1 MEKMPT
7 RESAAGE
14 EEGAAEDEGGGEG
27 REGQLSMMVK
37 YPRFCSVLF
46 LSRIWKVSGYFFNIN
61 ININKE
67 FLFTYID
74 DDERTMVPV
83 REANIMSQN
92 LSTELVAP
100 ACLLVQPQ
108 PNSIGHLNI

>member
-37 YPRFCSVLF
+37 YPRFSSVLF
-46 LSRIWKVSGYFFNIN
+46 LSRI
-61 ININKE
+61 
-67 FLFTYID
+67 
-74 DDERTMVPV
+74 
-83 REANIMSQN
+83 
-92 LSTELVAP
+92 
-100 ACLLVQPQ
+100 
-108 PNSIGHLNI
+108 

>member
-37 YPRFCSVLF
+37 YPRFSSVLF
-46 LSRIWKVSGYFFNIN
+46 LSRIWKVSGYF

-108 PNSIGHLNI
+108 PNIIGHLNI